1 MQNIYPDITTENGIT
16 WDKDNWACG
25 CNFND
30 GTCGMKTGS
39 VTKGD
44 AFITNDETMVCGI
57 II

>member
-1 MQNIYPDITTENGIT
+1 
-16 WDKDNWACG
+16 
-25 CNFND
+25 
-30 GTCGMKTGS
+30 MKTGS